1 MSLKDYRFD
10 GEEKLE
16 LRGMNTGAKKDGVDK
31 EDILRRTEKNLGRI
45 EALQD
50 KLYADGRESVL
61 IILQAMDAA
70 GKDSTVKHVMGCVNP
85 QGIDVHSFKQPTS
98 EELSHDYLW
107 RAMKALPA
115 RGKMALFNRSYYEDV
130 LVEKVHALQKNYKMP
145 ARVLEDPDFFKKRYR
160 QIRHFEEYLYENGCR
175 VVKIFLHVSKDEQ
188 KKRFLERIDR
198 PEKNWKFS
206 CSDLKE
212 RMRFDEYLD
221 TFDEVITAT
230 ATKHS
235 PWYAIPADQKWYTRY
250 LVSEAV
256 LGVLEDIDPH
266 YPKLPPEHAAE
277 LQECREALENE

>member
-1 MSLKDYRFD
+1 M
-10 GEEKLE
+10 
-16 LRGMNTGAKKDGVDK
+16 
-31 EDILRRTEKNLGRI
+31 
-45 EALQD
+45 
-50 KLYADGRESVL
+50 
-61 IILQAMDAA
+61 
-70 GKDSTVKHVMGCVNP
+70 
-85 QGIDVHSFKQPTS
+85 HSFKQPTS

-130 LVEKVHALQKNYKMP
+130 LVVKVHALQKNYKMP

-175 VVKIFLHVSKDEQ
+175 VVKIFLNLSREKQ
-188 KKRFLERIDR
+188 KERFLERIQV
-198 PEKNWKFS
+198 EAKNWKFS
-206 CSDLKE
+206 QADIRE
-212 RMRFDEYLD
+212 RAYWNDYMDAYEAAVN
-221 TFDEVITAT
+221 ETAT
-230 ATKHS
+230 RHS
-235 PWYAIPADQKWYTRY
+235 PWYVIPADQKWYTRY